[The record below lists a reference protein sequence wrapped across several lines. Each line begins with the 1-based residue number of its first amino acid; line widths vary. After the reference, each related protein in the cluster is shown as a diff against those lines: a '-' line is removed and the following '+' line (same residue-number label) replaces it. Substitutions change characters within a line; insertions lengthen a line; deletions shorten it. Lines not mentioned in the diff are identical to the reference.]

1 MKTRKLL
8 AIVAL
13 AAACVPCGCG
23 RAGGWIIKPAPVDK
37 TLEETAVKT
46 DAGLFVSDK
55 VLILDLDGL
64 IVNDRGG
71 GMFGPDDN
79 PVSLFIEKLDKAQ
92 ADASVK
98 AVVLRINSPGGG
110 VTASDIMHR
119 RLKEFIAKRKIPVI
133 AIIEDVGA
141 SGGYYV
147 ACAAERILAHPTSI
161 TGSIGVI
168 VQTVSFAGTME
179 KLGITARAVK
189 SGAMK
194 DMGSPLKPLDDK
206 DLTVIQGMVDEY
218 YKRFVDVVAAARPGI
233 KREELLKL
241 ADGRV
246 YSAQQAKANGLVD
259 DLGYVDDA
267 VAAAK
272 ARAGVTRA
280 KVVMYNRPL
289 GYRANF
295 YSAVGLPTQF
305 NLVNISVPGLLDL
318 ARPRF
323 LYLWTGPEESPAG
336 RP

>member
-1 MKTRKLL
+1 MKTTKLFTIAAL
-8 AIVAL
+8 VAT
-13 AAACVPCGCG
+13 CVLGGCG
-23 RAGGWIIKPAPVDK
+23 QGGGWLIRPAPADK
-37 TLEETAVKT
+37 TLEETTVKA
-46 DAGLFVSDK
+46 DPGLFVFDK
-55 VLILDLDGL
+55 VLMLDLDGL

-71 GMFGPDDN
+71 GIFGPDDN
-79 PVSLFIEKLDKAQ
+79 PVSLFIEKLDRAQ

-119 RLKEFIAKRKIPVI
+119 RVKEFIAKRKIPVI

-147 ACAAERILAHPTSI
+147 ACAADRILAHPTSI

-179 KLGITARAVK
+179 KLGITAKAVK

-194 DMGSPLKPLDDK
+194 DMGSPLKPLADK

-218 YKRFVDVVAAARPGI
+218 YKRFVDVVAAGRPDI
-233 KREELLKL
+233 KRDELLKL

-246 YSAQQAKANGLVD
+246 YSAAQAKANGLVD
-259 DLGYVDDA
+259 ELGYVADA
-267 VAAAK
+267 VAMAK

-295 YSAVGLPTQF
+295 YSAAGLPTQF
-305 NLVNISVPGLLDL
+305 NLLNISVPGLLDL
-318 ARPRF
+318 TRPRF
-323 LYLWTGPEESPAG
+323 LYLWTGP
-336 RP
+336 

>member
-1 MKTRKLL
+1 MKTTKLL
-8 AIVAL
+8 PIAAL
-13 AAACVPCGCG
+13 VAACAMGGCG
-23 RAGGWIIKPAPVDK
+23 RTGGWIIRPAPVDK
-37 TLEETAVKT
+37 TLEETVVKA
-46 DAGLFVSDK
+46 DPGLFVSDK
-55 VLILDLDGL
+55 VLIVDLDGL

-71 GMFGPDDN
+71 GIFGPDDN
-79 PVSLFIEKLDKAQ
+79 PVSLFIEKLDRAQ
-92 ADASVK
+92 ADAGVK

-119 RLKEFIAKRKIPVI
+119 RVKEFIAKRKIPVI
-133 AIIEDVGA
+133 AIIGDVGA

-147 ACAAERILAHPTSI
+147 ACAAEKILAHPTSI

-179 KLGITARAVK
+179 RLGIAAKAIK

-206 DLTVIQGMVDEY
+206 DLKVIQGMVDEY
-218 YKRFVDVVAAARPGI
+218 YKRFVDVVAAGRPGI
-233 KREELLKL
+233 KRDELLKL

-246 YSAQQAKANGLVD
+246 YSAEQAKANGLVD
-259 DLGYVDDA
+259 ELGYVDDA
-267 VAAAK
+267 VAMAK

-295 YSAVGLPTQF
+295 YSAAGLPTQF

-318 ARPRF
+318 TRPRF
-323 LYLWTGPEESPAG
+323 LYLWTGPQDGPTG